1 MIWLQVYDFYFFPT
15 HYTLS
20 KKKKNLLKEADTN
33 LLMPCSYLTLALEL
47 KASLI
52 NRAFEALY
60 NTAPA
65 P

>member
-1 MIWLQVYDFYFFPT
+1 MTFTFSPPIK
-15 HYTLS
+15 HYP
-20 KKKKNLLKEADTN
+20 KKKNLLKEADTN